1 MVCALFL
8 ALYERLLVH
17 CSGSPGLYPFR
28 FVSPF
33 QSEENGVAEAASPFN
48 ENVGFMAYNALA
60 GGVLTGKYMDVPAV
74 VDDGD
79 RDRAR
84 KTMQNPRGRMD
95 EIGWGRTLYRYR
107 TEAAMEAMNDYS
119 KIAKQAGMS
128 LTELS
133 LRWCR
138 QRSLITTTL
147 VGHTNQQQL
156 EESLRIFTQKDPLK
170 DDIMWQIDRVHMR
183 NRLPLF
189 SSNRVGKEWN
199 GEGEIGEPIP

>member
-1 MVCALFL
+1 MILRCKLLFSQQDNL
-8 ALYERLLVH
+8 SSFLETFLDFSVLGV
-17 CSGSPGLYPFR
+17 
-28 FVSPF
+28 

-60 GGVLTGKYMDVPAV
+60 GGVLTGKYMNVPAV
-74 VDDGD
+74 VDDPD

-84 KTMQNPRGRMD
+84 QTLEKPRGRMD
-95 EIGWGRTLYRYR
+95 SIGWSRTLYRYR
-107 TEAAMEAMNDYS
+107 TDAAMEAVKDYS
-119 KIAKQAGMS
+119 KIAQQAGMS

-147 VGHTNQQQL
+147 VGHSSQQQL
-156 EESLRIFTQKDPLK
+156 QESLRIFAIKKPLS
-170 DDIMWQIDRVHMR
+170 DDIMWEIDRIHMR
-183 NRLPLF
+183 NRLPIF
-189 SSNRVGKEWN
+189 SSNRVGKDWN

>member
-1 MVCALFL
+1 
-8 ALYERLLVH
+8 
-17 CSGSPGLYPFR
+17 
-28 FVSPF
+28 
-33 QSEENGVAEAASPFN
+33 
-48 ENVGFMAYNALA
+48 MAYNALA
-60 GGVLTGKYMDVPAV
+60 GGVLTGKYMNVPAV

-79 RDRAR
+79 LERAR
-84 KTMQNPRGRMD
+84 KTLQKPRGRMD
-95 EIGWGRTLYRYR
+95 ELGWGRTLYRYR
-107 TEAAMEAMNDYS
+107 TEAAMEAMKDYK
-119 KIAKQAGMS
+119 KIAKKAGMS

-147 VGHTNQQQL
+147 VGHTSQEQL
-156 EESLRIFTQKDPLK
+156 EESLKIFTKKDPLK

-189 SSNRVGKEWN
+189 SSNRVGKDWN